1 MDGQRRRNQ
10 GPQIYTGEPEIYA
23 KRSDRNRQIRTALER
38 TDQSKNTAGP
48 LKEKV
53 DKGAEQLRQSMKP
66 ASGSGRYAEQ
76 ENARKMKVLSII
88 LVILAV
94 LLAFTIVYEVILG
107 NGTRES
113 GSQRMAQQE
122 SVQTEDL

>member
-1 MDGQRRRNQ
+1 MNGQRRRSQ

-38 TDQSKNTAGP
+38 ADDSRSAAGP

-53 DKGAEQLRQSMKP
+53 EKGAEQLRQSMKP

-76 ENARKMKVLSII
+76 ENALKMRVLTII
-88 LVILAV
+88 LGILTV
-94 LLAFTIVYEVILG
+94 LLAFTIVYEVVLG